1 MLARVAVSSEG
12 SKEGSFSKFK
22 GMAIGTTLSFAGCCT
37 EGCSFLLAVGRSG
50 DGGGGLPS
58 VSWHVGLL
66 STSGGSR
73 LSAERQRARETEQG
87 GSRAILVTSSWK
99 GSPITVTITRSVA
112 MSQ

>member
-1 MLARVAVSSEG
+1 MLARAAVSSEG

-37 EGCSFLLAVGRSG
+37 EGCSFLLAVGHS
-50 DGGGGLPS
+50 GGGALPS

-99 GSPITVTITRSVA
+99 GSPITVAITHSVA